1 MALNP
6 DIATRLRTTAS
17 TAPAP
22 QAKEL
27 EKAAKKL
34 ESFSRAPGDLKQAE
48 RIGAVLTPAVVEA
61 MGEAFFE
68 LRREEI
74 ANPHPHFGPDFQQ
87 ADYAFS
93 ALLIA
98 TDSPELEPAGTTAL
112 ARVVD
117 LIPTMTPQQAEHIA
131 YLGQQFSHLAAAA
144 APRAAAQQ
152 VLAQQPST
160 EGTAWARDLGLA
172 LPDQFWSISLCLEPL
187 LEDGMRWFD
196 AFIYVDIANYPG
208 DKTNWNIRIG
218 TMNMNKL
225 GGDSEPA
232 SYLGVKLGD
241 YEREGFEEGIISGSI
256 TPPQSLAE
264 LPRVLAEL
272 EAAHPELRYDYAK
285 LSASGRP
292 GRLLSPTKKK
302 LIGAWLARA

>member
-1 MALNP
+1 M
-6 DIATRLRTTAS
+6 
-17 TAPAP
+17 
-22 QAKEL
+22 EL

-34 ESFSRAPGDLKQAE
+34 ESFSRAPGDRKQAE

-61 MGEAFFE
+61 IGEAFFE

-74 ANPHPHFGPDFQQ
+74 TNPHPHLGPDFRQ

-98 TDSPELEPAGTTAL
+98 TASPELEPAGTAAL

-117 LIPTMTPQQAEHIA
+117 VIPTMTPQQAEHIA
-131 YLGQQFSHLAAAA
+131 YLGQEFSHLAAAA
-144 APRAAAQQ
+144 TPRAVAQQ
-152 VLAQQPST
+152 VLNQQPAT
-160 EGTAWARDLGLA
+160 EGTAWTRDLGLD
-172 LPDQFWSISLCLEPL
+172 LPDEFWSISLGLEPL
-187 LEDGMRWFD
+187 LEDGTRWFD

-218 TMNMNKL
+218 TMNTNKL

-232 SYLGVKLGD
+232 SYRGGKLGD
-241 YEREGFEEGIISGSI
+241 YDRKHFKEGRISGSI
-256 TPPQSLAE
+256 TPPKSLAE
-264 LPRVLAEL
+264 IPRVLAEL
-272 EAAHPELRYDYAK
+272 ESAHPDLRYNYAK

-302 LIGAWLARA
+302 LIGAWLAPA